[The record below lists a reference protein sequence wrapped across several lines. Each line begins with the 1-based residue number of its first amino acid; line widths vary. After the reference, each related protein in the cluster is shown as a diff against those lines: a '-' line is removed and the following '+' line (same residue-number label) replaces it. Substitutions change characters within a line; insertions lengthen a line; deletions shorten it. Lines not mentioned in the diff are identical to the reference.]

1 MSTPKPETPCRVLGL
16 LGGTFDPVHNGH
28 RALAEAALK
37 SGAVDRVRWIPAG
50 RPPHRGGP
58 QASAADRLALVGLM
72 IADQPAFCL
81 DRGEIDAA
89 ERGEPSYTILTLERL
104 RRELGPTQ
112 PLALILGAD
121 AFRGLP
127 DWHRWQEIPALAH
140 LLVTTRPGSALDPA
154 NLPEALRPLWAE
166 RRRADPAA
174 LASRPSGLLHQ
185 FPMTPCAVSA
195 TELRR
200 RLPDP
205 AADCDGLL
213 PPALLRYIRHHHLY
227 R

>member
-1 MSTPKPETPCRVLGL
+1 MLGL

-28 RALAEAALK
+28 RALADAALA

-58 QASAADRLALVGLM
+58 QASATHRLALVDLM

-81 DRGEIDAA
+81 DRSEIEAA
-89 ERGEPSYTILTLERL
+89 ARGEPSYTILTLERL
-104 RRELGPTQ
+104 RRELGPAQ

-121 AFRGLP
+121 AFLGLP
-127 DWHRWQEIPALAH
+127 DWHRWMEIPALAH
-140 LLVTTRPGSALDPA
+140 LLVAGRPGSTLDAAGLPEDLRGLWTDRACTDPVDLATRPG
-154 NLPEALRPLWAE
+154 
-166 RRRADPAA
+166 
-174 LASRPSGLLHQ
+174 GLLHH
-185 FPMTPCAVSA
+185 FPMVPYEVSA
-195 TELRR
+195 TELRH

-205 AADCDGLL
+205 AAKLDGLL

-227 R
+227 C